1 MINYIC
7 ETCGGEDIRVN
18 ADVTWSKELQRWI
31 VVEIF
36 FEQDNGAMCESCGDE
51 RHIGVYSYGDTGVV
65 SPAF

>member
-36 FEQDNGAMCESCGDE
+36 FEQDNRAGCDDCGGE
-51 RHIGVYSYGDTGVV
+51 RHIAVYSYGCD
-65 SPAF
+65 PAF